1 MPKIMKKLIKY
12 LYKNQAELVVLPV
25 VAFQLVFFPYP
36 ALAAQ
41 DQSEFISLPPVD
53 LAKAAQES
61 EEGKIELILPIKE
74 YQVVKTYQLTVTAY
88 SSTTDQTD
96 STPCITANGF
106 DLCEHDTE
114 DVIAANFLPFG
125 TKVRLPEK
133 FGDRIFTVEDR
144 MNARYYYRADVW
156 FKTRDAAKQFGA
168 PYTIL
173 EVVE

>member
-1 MPKIMKKLIKY
+1 MARINAYNKRRLPRTFRMVFLLGVLLLSLMPVGSFSGHKISYSGTIVTSAY
-12 LYKNQAELVVLPV
+12 NS
-25 VAFQLVFFPYP
+25 FP
-36 ALAAQ
+36 
-41 DQSEFISLPPVD
+41 
-53 LAKAAQES
+53 
-61 EEGKIELILPIKE
+61 G
-74 YQVVKTYQLTVTAY
+74 
-88 SSTTDQTD
+88 QTD
-96 STPCITANGF
+96 SSPWITAWGTR
-106 DLCEHDTE
+106 CREG
-114 DVIAANFLPFG
+114 VIAANFLPFG